1 MYIRA
6 SSELAKSHEGRLSF
20 SMGQAHLSVVMMS
33 FLAGR
38 PLQTKREGHLGQKM
52 TSLVVHNAK
61 DQNLSPSSLGHSSVD
76 VL

>member
-6 SSELAKSHEGRLSF
+6 SSELATSHEGRLGCF
-20 SMGQAHLSVVMMS
+20 TVQPHLSVVMMS
-33 FLAGR
+33 FRAGR
-38 PLQTKREGHLGQKM
+38 PLQTKREGHLGQEM
-52 TSLVVHNAK
+52 TSLVVSNAK